1 MASAQYLLHG
11 SWGDG
16 RPCFMLHVQAYQS
29 IVTEFLPTQHV
40 QTQLDIIA
48 RGPGIGG
55 SAPAAPPV
63 NQGLPSY
70 GIWWKSVGKQKF

>member
-1 MASAQYLLHG
+1 MVLGGGMDAPVSCYMSKQTNL
-11 SWGDG
+11 
-16 RPCFMLHVQAYQS
+16 
-29 IVTEFLPTQHV
+29 VTEFLPTQHV
-40 QTQLDIIA
+40 QTQLDIVA

-55 SAPAAPPV
+55 SARAPAAPPV